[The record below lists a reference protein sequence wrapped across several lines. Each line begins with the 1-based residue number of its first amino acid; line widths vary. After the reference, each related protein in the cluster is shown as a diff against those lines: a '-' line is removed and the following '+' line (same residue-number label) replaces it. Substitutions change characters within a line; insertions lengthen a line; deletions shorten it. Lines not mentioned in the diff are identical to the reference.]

1 MNIEPTIKPKLES
14 KKKANKVSKDTDN
27 INLDERY
34 IEANKALEAGD
45 LVTYTQIQKNI
56 TRFPIGAISP
66 NLLPDS
72 DGNQEQ
78 GVDAFRKILDSS
90 ALNEED
96 PEIKKD
102 ISLHME

>member
-45 LVTYTQIQKNI
+45 LVTYT
-56 TRFPIGAISP
+56 
-66 NLLPDS
+66 
-72 DGNQEQ
+72 
-78 GVDAFRKILDSS
+78 
-90 ALNEED
+90 
-96 PEIKKD
+96 
-102 ISLHME
+102 